1 MLKLYQ
7 ISFMIYNL
15 KTLIKKIITMKTKTQ
30 LFVIMASL
38 LGIGSFKSQKTISKE
53 ITDRYYE
60 LLKKGATKRPLPLPR
75 VYKVLTKDIQA
86 SNFNYRAYYPESTVT
101 DARRGIVILGVGDG
115 GNVNDASLNN
125 QCEAI
130 TKMGFVAIVTTY
142 EKGSSYADGNIKFKQ
157 NIEEIISKEAPAY
170 NISRSNVVV
179 GGVSKGG
186 NLSLG
191 ISLPGQMGSGGQPIE
206 GIKGL
211 IIECGGGDQWKGS
224 ALKLPVLYMANAT
237 DGATGGNG
245 TDFKA
250 GIESNTNANVKAKSK
265 FLIAPGEG
273 HCTNAADYKNFITS
287 NINSFFN

>member
-1 MLKLYQ
+1 
-7 ISFMIYNL
+7 
-15 KTLIKKIITMKTKTQ
+15 MKTKTQ

-38 LGIGSFKSQKTISKE
+38 LGIGSFKSQKIIVGSHVKSNLETKKKINIDISHLNPS
-53 ITDRYYE
+53 IV
-60 LLKKGATKRPLPLPR
+60 LLKVAK
-75 VYKVLTKDIQA
+75 KDIQA
-86 SNFNYRAYYPESTVT
+86 SNFNYRAYYPESTAT
-101 DARRGIVILGVGDG
+101 DARKGIVILGVGDG
-115 GNVNDASLNN
+115 GNVNDGLLND
-125 QCEAI
+125 QCDAI
-130 TKMGFVAIVTTY
+130 ARMGFVAIVTTY

-157 NIEEIISKEAPAY
+157 NIEEIISKEASLYGIP
-170 NISRSNVVV
+170 RSKVVV

-191 ISLPGQMGSGGQPIE
+191 ISLPGQMGNGGQPIE

-245 TDFKA
+245 TDFRS
-250 GIESNTNANVKAKSK
+250 GIESNTNADVKAKSK

-273 HCTNAADYKNFITS
+273 HCTNSADYKNFIIN